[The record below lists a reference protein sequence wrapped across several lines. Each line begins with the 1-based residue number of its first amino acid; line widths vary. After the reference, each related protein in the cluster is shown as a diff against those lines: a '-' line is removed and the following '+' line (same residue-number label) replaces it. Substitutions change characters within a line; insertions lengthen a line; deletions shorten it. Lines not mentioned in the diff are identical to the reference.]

1 MKHKSLL
8 QFVLADLSVYGLVAF
23 QGRVA
28 VFKFGLGSTRCP
40 LQAILVYLLVSAA
53 AIPVSSAVL
62 MVFVISTPPEST

>member
-1 MKHKSLL
+1 MKHESWI
-8 QFVLADLSVYGLVAF
+8 QFVRADLSVYGLVAF

-53 AIPVSSAVL
+53 AIPVSSALL
-62 MVFVISTPPEST
+62 MVFVVLKPPEFT